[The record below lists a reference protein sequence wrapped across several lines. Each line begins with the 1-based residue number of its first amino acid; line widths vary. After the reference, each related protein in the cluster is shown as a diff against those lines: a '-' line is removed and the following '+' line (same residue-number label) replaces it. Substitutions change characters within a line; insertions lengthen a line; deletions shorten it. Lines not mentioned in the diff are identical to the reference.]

1 MNATQ
6 RKNDMAQLLALM
18 GESQPEI
25 THVPEAVRNIREVLG
40 IGDDGLPLVRDDAAM
55 RNALDVMPPYGT
67 PVHEREVTKLPEVHD
82 PAGDDLQFHIP
93 AGRATQVLGSREI
106 DISRI
111 PDTQNV
117 AVTDSNGRALPTR
130 SAVAREKAITDALAG
145 NEPLAKLM
153 RKYGGKHFSFTMS
166 R

>member
-55 RNALDVMPPYGT
+55 RNTLSDYGT

-153 RKYGGKHFSFTMS
+153 RKYGGKHMSFTMS

>member
-25 THVPEAVRNIREVLG
+25 THVPEAVRNIREGLG

-55 RNALDVMPPYGT
+55 RNTLSDYGT

-82 PAGDDLQFHIP
+82 PEGDDLPYHVP
-93 AGRATQVLGSREI
+93 AGRATQVMGTREI
-106 DISRI
+106 DISRY
-111 PDTQNV
+111 PNDLDPL
-117 AVTDSNGRALPTR
+117 VTDTRRRALPAR
-130 SAVAREKAITDALAG
+130 SAIARAKELEDILAG
-145 NEPLAKLM
+145 SEKLQKLM
-153 RKYGGKHFSFTMS
+153 RKWDVKRFSVRLS

>member
-1 MNATQ
+1 MNDQAILE
-6 RKNDMAQLLALM
+6 RILARRSA
-18 GESQPEI
+18 GVTEI
-25 THVPEAVRNIREVLG
+25 THSQEIAETVASEIAEILTSPAQ
-40 IGDDGLPLVRDDAAM
+40 
-55 RNALDVMPPYGT
+55 
-67 PVHEREVTKLPEVHD
+67 EVTKLPEVHD

-93 AGRATQVLGSREI
+93 AGRAMQVLGSREI

-111 PDTQNV
+111 PDSQNV
-117 AVTDSNGRALPTR
+117 TVTDSKGRALPTR